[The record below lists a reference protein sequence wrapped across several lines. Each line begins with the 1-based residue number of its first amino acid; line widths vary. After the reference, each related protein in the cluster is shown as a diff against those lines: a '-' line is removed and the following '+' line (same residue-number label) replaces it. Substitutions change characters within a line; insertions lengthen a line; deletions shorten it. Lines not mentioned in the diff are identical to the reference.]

1 MKIAIPTIS
10 PGGLE
15 SSINPHFGKCDTVT
29 LVTVDD
35 NNEIKETNVV
45 HPQGQHTCASLP
57 QLFAQNGAD
66 TCIVGGI
73 GARPA
78 MFLQQSGIRTFSVS
92 QELIQKS
99 IKDVVSH
106 FLENNLLEIT
116 DGTCNQQ
123 NH

>member
-1 MKIAIPTIS
+1 LKIAIPTIS
-10 PGGLE
+10 PGGLD

-29 LVTVDD
+29 LVTV
-35 NNEIKETNVV
+35 NENKEIKETNIV
-45 HPQGQHTCASLP
+45 HPQGQHSCASLP

-78 MFLQQSGIRTFSVS
+78 MFLQQSGIKTYTVG
-92 QELIQKS
+92 QELVDKS
-99 IKDVVSH
+99 VKDIVNY
-106 FLENNLLEIT
+106 FLTNELLEIK
-116 DGTCNQQ
+116 DGTCNDQ